1 MLKRFQPG
9 VVGLA
14 GLLLS
19 SLLLAACGGAAEPAT
34 PEQPAPAQSQATAT
48 EAAAPSSPTAEVTE
62 AAAAT
67 EQPTAIAATNQAA
80 EVSGPPAACQPVD
93 IPTNTLIAP
102 VSDQEWSKGP
112 ANAPVTVIEYADF
125 QCPGCAGIF
134 PTVEKLRADYGD
146 DLRIVF
152 RHFPLL
158 TIHDKAMLTAEAAEA
173 AGAQGKFWEMHDL
186 LFERQD
192 TWSSTPQ
199 EDMVEVL
206 VGYAQEIGL
215 EDMDQFKADLE
226 KHTYQAKVQAAYD
239 SAVNSQLSSTPSFV
253 INQVDYPAQNFGLT
267 YEGLDAFIKLILLRE
282 TWFDQPEQ
290 VIDPDKQ
297 YTATVKTEKGDI
309 VIELYADTAPVNVNS
324 FVFLAE
330 NGWYK
335 GVTFHRVLPGFVAQ
349 GGDPTG
355 LGIGFPGYRCGDEV
369 SSSRTFDGPGVVSL
383 ANSGP
388 NTNGSQFFITYD
400 AVPQLNEGFT
410 IIGRVVEGMD
420 VAEAITPRDPQTTPD
435 APPGD
440 TILDITI
447 EEKS

>member
-1 MLKRFQPG
+1 M
-9 VVGLA
+9 
-14 GLLLS
+14 
-19 SLLLAACGGAAEPAT
+19 
-34 PEQPAPAQSQATAT
+34 
-48 EAAAPSSPTAEVTE
+48 
-62 AAAAT
+62 
-67 EQPTAIAATNQAA
+67 
-80 EVSGPPAACQPVD
+80 
-93 IPTNTLIAP
+93 
-102 VSDQEWSKGP
+102 
-112 ANAPVTVIEYADF
+112 
-125 QCPGCAGIF
+125 
-134 PTVEKLRADYGD
+134 VEKLKTDYGD

-199 EDMVEVL
+199 EDMTEVL
-206 VGYAQEIGL
+206 VGYAEEIGL
-215 EDMDQFKADLE
+215 ENMDQFKADLE

-253 INQVDYPAQNFGLT
+253 VNQVDYPAQNFGLS
-267 YEGLDAFIKLILLRE
+267 YEGLDAFIKLIRLRE
-282 TWFDQPEQ
+282 TWFEQPEQ

-330 NGWYK
+330 SGWYK

-355 LGIGFPGYRCGDEV
+355 LGIGFPGYRCSDEV
-369 SSSRTFDGPGVVSL
+369 ISSRTFDGPGVVSL

-420 VAEAITPRDPQTTPD
+420 IAEAITPRDPQTTPD